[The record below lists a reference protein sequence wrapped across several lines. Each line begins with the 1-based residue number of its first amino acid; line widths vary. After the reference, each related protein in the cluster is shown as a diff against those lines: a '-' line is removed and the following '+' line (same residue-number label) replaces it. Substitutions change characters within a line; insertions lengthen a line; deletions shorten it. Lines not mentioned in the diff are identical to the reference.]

1 VAERPST
8 LVRAANYGRSLAF
21 YLRIGFEAVWEQAEM
36 AVLTPPVGRPILL
49 AGQDAADVTEHLAPV
64 HSQAVSGK
72 MLYFGGGT
80 PEFYQSLRG
89 KGLADLK
96 LTEYDWGYAFITVPD
111 PDGHIIYF
119 GGGKQWSDE
128 EMLHWYDQAAVR
140 LDEALAGLTE
150 ADLDLA
156 RAPGKW
162 TIRQIVLHM
171 VDSDCTSLA
180 RVKFA
185 LAEPGRLYNGNGYN
199 PDKWADGLDYAHR
212 PVGPEVTLFK
222 AIRGHIGGLVRHLAG
237 ALDRTTDM
245 GNGQAMAVRPSLN
258 ALTVHAL
265 HHIEQIK
272 ETRLEQI
279 KETRRVLGL

>member
-1 VAERPST
+1 MAERPST

-21 YLRIGFEAVWEQAEM
+21 YLRIGFEVEWEQVDVAQ
-36 AVLTPPVGRPILL
+36 LKPPVGSPILL
-49 AGQDAADVTEHLAPV
+49 AGPGADDVAEHLAPV

-72 MLYFGGGT
+72 MLYFGGGA
-80 PEFYQSLRG
+80 PEFYQALRG
-89 KGLADLK
+89 KGLADLT

-119 GGGKQWSDE
+119 GGGKEWTDE
-128 EMLHWYDQAAVR
+128 EMLHWYDQAAGR

-162 TIRQIVLHM
+162 TIRQIVQHL

-185 LAEPGRLYNGNGYN
+185 LAEPGRLYNGNGYH
-199 PDKWADGLDYAHR
+199 PDTWAEGLDYAHR
-212 PVGPEVTLFK
+212 PIEPEVALFK
-222 AIRGHIGGLVRHLAG
+222 AIRGHIGGLLRHLSG
-237 ALDRTTDM
+237 ALNRTTVT
-245 GNGQAMAVRPSLN
+245 GNGQTLAVRPSFRN
-258 ALTVHAL
+258 LTVHAL

-272 ETRLEQI
+272 ETR
-279 KETRRVLGL
+279 RVHGV

>member
-1 VAERPST
+1 MAESPST

-21 YLRIGFEAVWEQAEM
+21 YLRIGFEVEWERPDVAQ
-36 AVLTPPVGRPILL
+36 VKPPVGRPVLL
-49 AGQDAADVTEHLAPV
+49 AGPEAGALTDYLAPV
-64 HSQAVSGK
+64 HSEAVPGK
-72 MLYFGGGT
+72 LLYFGGGT

-96 LTEYDWGYAFITVPD
+96 WTEYDWGYSFITVPD

-119 GGGKQWSDE
+119 GGGKQWSDV
-128 EMLHWYDQAAVR
+128 EMLHWYDQAADR

-150 ADLDLA
+150 ADLDLS

-162 TIRQIVLHM
+162 TIRQIVLHI

-199 PDKWADGLDYAHR
+199 PDRWAEGLDYAHR
-212 PVGPEVTLFK
+212 PIGPEVALFK
-222 AIRGHIGGLVRHLAG
+222 AIRGHIGGLVRHLEG

-245 GNGQAMAVRPSLN
+245 GNGQTMPVRPSLN

-272 ETRLEQI
+272 ETR
-279 KETRRVLGL
+279 RVHGV

>member
-1 VAERPST
+1 MAERPSI

-21 YLRIGFEAVWEQAEM
+21 YLRIGFEGEWEQADL
-36 AVLTPPVGRPILL
+36 AQLQPPVGRAILL
-49 AGQDAADVTEHLAPV
+49 AGPGAGDVKEHLAAR
-64 HSQAVSGK
+64 HAEAVSGK

-96 LTEYDWGYAFITVPD
+96 LTEYDWGYSFITVPD

-119 GGGKQWSDE
+119 GGGKEWTDE
-128 EMLHWYDQAAVR
+128 EMLHWYDQGVLR
-140 LDEALAGLTE
+140 LEEALTGLSE

-185 LAEPGRLYNGNGYN
+185 LAEPGRPYTGNGYN
-199 PDKWADGLDYAHR
+199 PDTWAEGLDYAHR
-212 PVGPEVTLFK
+212 PIGPEVALFR
-222 AIRGHIGGLVRHLAG
+222 AIRGHIGGLVRHLDG
-237 ALDRTTDM
+237 ALNRTTDM
-245 GNGQAMAVRPSLN
+245 GNGQTMAVRPSLN

-272 ETRLEQI
+272 ETR
-279 KETRRVLGL
+279 RVHGR